1 MNQKSEANIVSFR
14 LKKMSWLKRKQ
25 ITLAIISMN
34 LRKKSY
40 FEYVKRN
47 EFSSKRNEFSR
58 SFWSNVR
65 SFLTDFF
72 YLMKLLPQR
81 TKKVL

>member
-25 ITLAIISMN
+25 KALAVISMN
-34 LRKKSY
+34 LRKKAY

-47 EFSSKRNEFSR
+47 EFSSNR
-58 SFWSNVR
+58 SFWSKVR
-65 SFLTDFF
+65 SLLTDFF
-72 YLMKLLPQR
+72 YLTKLLPQR

>member
-25 ITLAIISMN
+25 KALAVISMN
-34 LRKKSY
+34 LRKKAY

-47 EFSSKRNEFSR
+47 EFSSNR
-58 SFWSNVR
+58 SFWSKVR